1 MKASSESG
9 ECASLIST
17 GSLSVF
23 EAVCGPGMGL
33 FVSFSGATLAG
44 PDHFACN
51 REAAA
56 SPWLALSQRDFP
68 TGERVFR
75 RRTEENVRV
84 AGACVALGRAI
95 SCKRK
100 PSILVSGEQLGAA
113 LGAARAVSPPT
124 TRGREKKRENAEQDG
139 DSSLLKRY
147 NARSLPSVCG
157 PVRGPALSATGGGL

>member
-23 EAVCGPGMGL
+23 EAVCGAGMGL
-33 FVSFSGATLAG
+33 FVSFSGATRAG
-44 PDHFACN
+44 PDHFTCN

-75 RRTEENVRV
+75 RRTEETCASQGLAWRW
-84 AGACVALGRAI
+84 AGRFLA
-95 SCKRK
+95 
-100 PSILVSGEQLGAA
+100 GESLAYWCPA
-113 LGAARAVSPPT
+113 NNWEP
-124 TRGREKKRENAEQDG
+124 RGRCVLDNEGQHRKRENAEQEG
-139 DSSLLKRY
+139 DSFLLKRY

-157 PVRGPALSATGGGL
+157 LILRPSAFRRRGWTPK

>member
-9 ECASLIST
+9 ECASLFST

-44 PDHFACN
+44 SEHFACN

-84 AGACVALGRAI
+84 AGACVALGRGDF
-95 SCKRK
+95 
-100 PSILVSGEQLGAA
+100 LQ
-113 LGAARAVSPPT
+113 
-124 TRGREKKRENAEQDG
+124 EKA
-139 DSSLLKRY
+139 
-147 NARSLPSVCG
+147 
-157 PVRGPALSATGGGL
+157 